1 MRDEFSK
8 AQGTLRDLVRV
19 LAVDTGDVRP
29 SSLPLLRRIFASLNI
44 PPLGLDPKRLRLFA
58 GECAKLRNDLAHYG
72 GHPNHQYTFLQGRRP
87 ISIAA
92 DFAGGRGVLLY
103 PPPPPPNL
111 TQYPPP

>member
-72 GHPNHQYTFLQGRRP
+72 GHRNHQYTFVQERRP
-87 ISIAA
+87 ILIPPA
-92 DFAGGRGVLLY
+92 FAGGRGNLLPT
-103 PPPPPPNL
+103 PPPPPH
-111 TQYPPP
+111 Q